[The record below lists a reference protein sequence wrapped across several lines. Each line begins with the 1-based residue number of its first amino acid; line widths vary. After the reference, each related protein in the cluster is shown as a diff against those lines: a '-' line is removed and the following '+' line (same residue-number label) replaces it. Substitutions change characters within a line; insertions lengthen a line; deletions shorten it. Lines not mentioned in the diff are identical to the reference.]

1 MVVVSILPHAIFG
14 RHDHREDAPNFRHLR
29 RMRVNAYFKNLT
41 RSNKN
46 FQYHTDYGKLPAY
59 LTKRKKEL
67 DSEYDGGNEVSS
79 TIPKPAQEPQSGT
92 KEISKPGQKSR
103 KEISPSPTGPAT
115 VQKSPGPKKERRK
128 SMERRRSIERRRSM
142 QKDLPRKSVHGQFK
156 ETHAP
161 RSSITRTIERP
172 EIDRKMENGPK
183 RRSFENLKN
192 QTRRDSFRD
201 YETQRR
207 DSIRTNETRN
217 RTSTQEPPHE
227 RKSPTPPRDRKSE
240 YDPRD
245 DRDRGRPERRQSTRR
260 NSKSRIPLATSRVK
274 MLGDRRSS
282 QEFHKYSNP
291 TVHPSD
297 TSSSQKRNLEYQ
309 DLVNSGILALPFIN
323 QYGMSNSP
331 ILPGLMPPPGVFA
344 FQNYDPKGVMKAQSM
359 FQAAQIQHIQA
370 SVAKAQFEANLVANK
385 EEEKPVNQK
394 SELQYQIKQGSSGT
408 WIISQ
413 KKEQVP

>member
-1 MVVVSILPHAIFG
+1 M
-14 RHDHREDAPNFRHLR
+14 
-29 RMRVNAYFKNLT
+29 
-41 RSNKN
+41 
-46 FQYHTDYGKLPAY
+46 
-59 LTKRKKEL
+59 TKRKKEL
-67 DSEYDGGNEVSS
+67 DSEYDGGNEVAS
-79 TIPKPAQEPQSGT
+79 TIPKRAQDSQFGN

-103 KEISPSPTGPAT
+103 KEISPSPTIEKSSPA
-115 VQKSPGPKKERRK
+115 PKKERRK

-172 EIDRKMENGPK
+172 EIERKMENGPK

-192 QTRRDSFRD
+192 QTRRDSVRD
-201 YETQRR
+201 YEMSQRR

-217 RTSTQEPPHE
+217 RAPPTQEPPHE
-227 RKSPTPPRDRKSE
+227 RKSPTPTRDRKPE

-245 DRDRGRPERRQSTRR
+245 DRHDRHDRGRPDRRNSTRR

-297 TSSSQKRNLEYQ
+297 TSSTQKRNLEYQ

-331 ILPGLMPPPGVFA
+331 ILPGLIPPPGVFA

-413 KKEQVP
+413 KKEQV

>member
-1 MVVVSILPHAIFG
+1 MG
-14 RHDHREDAPNFRHLR
+14 
-29 RMRVNAYFKNLT
+29 
-41 RSNKN
+41 
-46 FQYHTDYGKLPAY
+46 DYGKLPAY

-79 TIPKPAQEPQSGT
+79 TIPKPAQEPQSGN
-92 KEISKPGQKSR
+92 KEISKPGQKPR

-128 SMERRRSIERRRSM
+128 SLERRRSIERRRSM

-192 QTRRDSFRD
+192 QTRRDSVRD

-245 DRDRGRPERRQSTRR
+245 GRDRGRPERRQSTRR
-260 NSKSRIPLATSRVK
+260 NSKS
-274 MLGDRRSS
+274 
-282 QEFHKYSNP
+282 N
-291 TVHPSD
+291 TVSD
-297 TSSSQKRNLEYQ
+297 
-309 DLVNSGILALPFIN
+309 I
-323 QYGMSNSP
+323 
-331 ILPGLMPPPGVFA
+331 
-344 FQNYDPKGVMKAQSM
+344 
-359 FQAAQIQHIQA
+359 
-370 SVAKAQFEANLVANK
+370 
-385 EEEKPVNQK
+385 
-394 SELQYQIKQGSSGT
+394 
-408 WIISQ
+408 
-413 KKEQVP
+413 

>member
-1 MVVVSILPHAIFG
+1 MACSGASRPRRCSRVG
-14 RHDHREDAPNFRHLR
+14 THLKTNIR
-29 RMRVNAYFKNLT
+29 LF
-41 RSNKN
+41 

-67 DSEYDGGNEVSS
+67 DSEYDGGNEVAS
-79 TIPKPAQEPQSGT
+79 TIPKRAQDSP
-92 KEISKPGQKSR
+92 KEFGNKDVSKPTQKLR
-103 KEISPSPTGPAT
+103 KETSPSP
-115 VQKSPGPKKERRK
+115 QKSSQLLGKKGRK
-128 SMERRRSIERRRSM
+128 NSMERRRSIERRRSM
-142 QKDLPRKSVHGQFK
+142 QKDLPRKSVHGQFQ

-172 EIDRKMENGPK
+172 EIERNENGPK
-183 RRSFENLKN
+183 RRSFDNLKN
-192 QTRRDSFRD
+192 QTRRDSIRDSVRD
-201 YETQRR
+201 YDQRR
-207 DSIRTNETRN
+207 DSIRINEPVRN
-217 RTSTQEPPHE
+217 RTSTQEPSHE
-227 RKSPTPPRDRKSE
+227 RSPPAPPRDRKPE

-245 DRDRGRPERRQSTRR
+245 DRGRPEGRNSIRR

-291 TVHPSD
+291 SN

-331 ILPGLMPPPGVFA
+331 VLPGLVPPPGVFA
-344 FQNYDPKGVMKAQSM
+344 FQNYDPKGVMQAQSM

-370 SVAKAQFEANLVANK
+370 SVAKAQYEANLANR
-385 EEEKPVNQK
+385 EEETSKPANQK
-394 SELQYQIKQGSSGT
+394 SEMQYQIKQGSSGT
-408 WIISQ
+408 WIITQ
-413 KKEQVP
+413 KKEQVRKSSADNNCPLVKL

>member
-1 MVVVSILPHAIFG
+1 M
-14 RHDHREDAPNFRHLR
+14 
-29 RMRVNAYFKNLT
+29 
-41 RSNKN
+41 
-46 FQYHTDYGKLPAY
+46 
-59 LTKRKKEL
+59 TKRKKEL
-67 DSEYDGGNEVSS
+67 DSEYDGGNEVAS
-79 TIPKPAQEPQSGT
+79 TIPKRAQDTQFGS
-92 KEISKPGQKSR
+92 KDVSKPGQKPR
-103 KEISPSPTGPAT
+103 KEISPSPT
-115 VQKSPGPKKERRK
+115 VEKSLPGPKKERRK

-192 QTRRDSFRD
+192 QTRRDSVRD

-217 RTSTQEPPHE
+217 RASIQEPPHE
-227 RKSPTPPRDRKSE
+227 RKSPAPPRDRKPE

-245 DRDRGRPERRQSTRR
+245 DRGRPERRNSTRR

-413 KKEQVP
+413 KKEQVRS